1 MKQLVYLVLIAIL
14 VLSAGYGYAR
24 NTILKVSIDD
34 ALALPEASSRLD
46 DSIRLYFG
54 DQEHPK
60 IVRSIGTYT
69 ANKKTN
75 AFNKTDTYACQWAF
89 ISAMMSLQKRA
100 RSAGGNAV
108 VNISSFYYKNDFS
121 SATEF
126 ECGAGGVVA
135 GVTMV
140 GDVVQLE
147 E

>member
-14 VLSAGYGYAR
+14 VLSSGYGYAR

-34 ALALPEASSRLD
+34 TLALPEASSRLD